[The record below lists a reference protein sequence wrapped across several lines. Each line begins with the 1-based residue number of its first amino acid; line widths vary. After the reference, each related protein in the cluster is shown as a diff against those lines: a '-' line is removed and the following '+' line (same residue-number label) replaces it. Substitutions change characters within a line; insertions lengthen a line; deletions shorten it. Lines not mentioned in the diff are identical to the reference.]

1 MGFTGRVINELI
13 LKTHYTQFIY
23 ADFKQCWYEA
33 NNFRISVGIRTFNL
47 ILQGLG
53 AVGLNGLDQLIGYM
67 IVADLQSFTKEYH
80 RKVGTETIKLLTQFE
95 QKLNA
100 NDLPPSAL
108 KLYAIY
114 VQEFVQKKY
123 FKTFGAILSAVGQ
136 KQLIRRQMNCALN
149 FQAKIDSKM
158 LTCTLEAMNDSLLF
172 DVKCH
177 YRNPAKFAYPS
188 DDNTVLGDLAEHLNF
203 VGICN
208 PMAKIYITS
217 DPLPCLP
224 LILFLYII
232 SQIDKLSWNTAFNSL
247 CYITTNQ
254 QFDATPLIVG
264 ILTILK
270 QFHPQNTS
278 ALVALLCQYV
288 RCFIHDQGEKKN
300 EKSSAKSSNKM
311 MPKQAKNALHFL
323 DLMCKYGAHVDRKDI
338 AGYLPQYMFD
348 SYDMAK

>member
-1 MGFTGRVINELI
+1 
-13 LKTHYTQFIY
+13 
-23 ADFKQCWYEA
+23 
-33 NNFRISVGIRTFNL
+33 
-47 ILQGLG
+47 
-53 AVGLNGLDQLIGYM
+53 M
-67 IVADLQSFTKEYH
+67 IVADLQAFTKEYH
-80 RKVGTETIKLLTQFE
+80 RKIGTETIKLLNQYRH
-95 QKLNA
+95 KLDGGLDNGSYSY
-100 NDLPPSAL
+100 LPPSAL
-108 KLYAIY
+108 RLYQIY
-114 VQEFVQKKY
+114 IQEFEQKKY

-136 KQLIRRQMNCALN
+136 KQLIRKQMNCALN

-177 YRNPAKFAYPS
+177 YREPGKRAYPA

-217 DPLPCLP
+217 DPLPLLP
-224 LILFLYII
+224 LILFLYIV
-232 SQIDKLSWNTAFNSL
+232 SQIDKLSWHASFNSL

-254 QFDATPLIVG
+254 QFDGTPLIVG

-270 QFHPQNTS
+270 QFHPTNTTQ
-278 ALVALLCQYV
+278 LVALLCQYV
-288 RCFIHDQGEKKN
+288 RCFIHDQGERLN
-300 EKSSAKSSNKM
+300 EKSSSSKNRAG

-323 DLMCKYGAHVDRKDI
+323 DLMCKFGAHVDRKDV

-348 SYDMAK
+348 S